1 MERAQ
6 IPESAA
12 FGGAGLEGMRR
23 KGKGSTM
30 NVILVGP
37 PGAGKGTQ
45 AKALESRVGLK
56 HIASGN
62 LLRQAMRD
70 QTELGV
76 MARAYVDKG
85 ELVPNEV
92 VIKMIIERISQP
104 DCSNGVIFDGF
115 PRTHEQAQALET
127 MLKEHGQTIDAV
139 IYLTAPRDILLK
151 RIAGRMTC
159 RNCSASYNIYYSPP
173 REEGIC
179 NWCGDELYE
188 RSDDN
193 WATATHRLD
202 VYLRQTL
209 PMIEHY
215 REIGMLHEID
225 GNYYIE
231 SVTDRLVADLEMRK
245 NGHA

>member
-1 MERAQ
+1 
-6 IPESAA
+6 
-12 FGGAGLEGMRR
+12 
-23 KGKGSTM
+23 M

-45 AKALESRVGLK
+45 AKALEARMGLK
-56 HIASGN
+56 HIASGD
-62 LLRQAMRD
+62 LLRRAMRE
-70 QTELGV
+70 QTELGRV
-76 MARAYVDKG
+76 ARSYVDKG
-85 ELVPNEV
+85 ELVPDDV
-92 VIKMIIERISQP
+92 VIEMIIERIYQP
-104 DCSNGVIFDGF
+104 DCTAGVIFDGF
-115 PRTHEQAQALET
+115 PRTAEQAKALEKT
-127 MLKEHGQTIDAV
+127 LLEHGQTIDAV

-159 RNCSASYNIYYSPP
+159 RNCQASYNIYYSPP

-179 NWCGDELYE
+179 DRCGDELYE

-202 VYLRQTL
+202 VYLHQTL

-215 REIGMLHEID
+215 REIGMLHEVD

-231 SVTDRLVADLEMRK
+231 SVTERLAAQLEQK
-245 NGHA
+245 QA

>member
-1 MERAQ
+1 
-6 IPESAA
+6 
-12 FGGAGLEGMRR
+12 
-23 KGKGSTM
+23 M

-45 AKALESRVGLK
+45 AKALEARIGIK
-56 HIASGN
+56 HIASGD
-62 LLRQAMRD
+62 LLRRAMRAE
-70 QTELGV
+70 TELGMV
-76 MARAYVDKG
+76 ARSFVDKG
-85 ELVPNEV
+85 ELVPDGV
-92 VIKMIIERISQP
+92 VIKMILERINQP

-115 PRTHEQAQALET
+115 PRTVEQGRALEEV
-127 MLKEHGQTIDAV
+127 LEEHGQSIDAV

-159 RNCSASYNIYYSPP
+159 RNCQASYNIYYSPP
-173 REEGIC
+173 REEGVC
-179 NWCGDELYE
+179 DRCGDELYE

-202 VYLRQTL
+202 VYLNQTL

-215 REIGMLHEID
+215 REIGLLHEID

-231 SVTDRLVADLEMRK
+231 TVTERLAAELGMKSVDGRS
-245 NGHA
+245 

>member
-1 MERAQ
+1 
-6 IPESAA
+6 
-12 FGGAGLEGMRR
+12 
-23 KGKGSTM
+23 M

-45 AKALESRVGLK
+45 AKRLESRMGIK
-56 HIASGN
+56 HIASGEI
-62 LLRQAMRD
+62 LRRAMRQD
-70 QTELGV
+70 TELGRA
-76 MARAYVDKG
+76 ARSYMDNG
-85 ELVPNEV
+85 ELVPDDV
-92 VIKMIIERISQP
+92 VIKMIIERINQP
-104 DCSNGVIFDGF
+104 DCAAGAIFDGF
-115 PRTHEQAQALET
+115 PRTAEQARALEQ
-127 MLKEHGQTIDAV
+127 MLQQHGQTIDAV

-159 RNCSASYNIYYSPP
+159 RGCQASYNIYYSPP

-179 NWCGDELYE
+179 DRCGDELYE

-215 REIGMLHEID
+215 RQMNMLHEVD

-231 SVTDRLVADLEMRK
+231 SVTERLAAELEMK
-245 NGHA
+245 NTRW